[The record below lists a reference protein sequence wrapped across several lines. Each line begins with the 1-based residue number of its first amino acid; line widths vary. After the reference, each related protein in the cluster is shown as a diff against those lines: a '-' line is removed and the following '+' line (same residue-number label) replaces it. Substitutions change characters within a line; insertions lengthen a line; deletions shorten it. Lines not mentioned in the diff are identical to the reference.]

1 MLARLNDYLQ
11 ALSGANPGHVLPESV
26 VLNKISEVY
35 IAHRA
40 SPLINVDFR
49 QTCAALQAMYSK
61 ILAQELLSRLLVSPG
76 AVLVFL
82 HLNPARVD
90 YFIKAALG
98 AIQI

>member
-49 QTCAALQAMYSK
+49 QTCAAL
-61 ILAQELLSRLLVSPG
+61 
-76 AVLVFL
+76 
-82 HLNPARVD
+82 
-90 YFIKAALG
+90 
-98 AIQI
+98 